1 MENAYV
7 ESFHSRFRDECL
19 STHWFETLTDA
30 RVDIER
36 WRQDYNE
43 VRPHTSL
50 GGRTPSEFAMVLKKD
65 EPITRL
71 SA

>member
-1 MENAYV
+1 M

-30 RVDIER
+30 RFQIER

-43 VRPHTSL
+43 VRAHTSL
-50 GGRTPSEFAMVLKKD
+50 ASRTPTEFAATLKEND
-65 EPITRL
+65 PITRL

>member
-1 MENAYV
+1 V
-7 ESFHSRFRDECL
+7 ESFHSCFRDECL
-19 STHWFETLTDA
+19 GAHWFGTLTDA
-30 RVDIER
+30 RFQIER

-50 GGRTPSEFAMVLKKD
+50 DGRTPAEFAATVK
-65 EPITRL
+65 ESSPITRL